1 MMIGRKLAGIL
12 VAASVILVSAVVFAQ
27 ESGFKYDD
35 MGYYSE
41 NITKVKINGKW
52 GCISRNGVEI
62 IPAIYDEIGEFG
74 WLDSANIAKIK
85 RDGKMGYINRA
96 GKEIVP
102 PKYDLTTDFMD
113 DRGKVMA
120 DGKWGFV
127 DQTGKEIVPL
137 VYDEA
142 KYYSGACPPVK
153 KNGK

>member
-1 MMIGRKLAGIL
+1 MKKRTCDFHLTHQMQGGGKMMIGRKLAGIL

-52 GCISRNGVEI
+52 GCISKNGVEI

-85 RDGKMGYINRA
+85 RDGKMGYNYYMYKPTYNPFNNR
-96 GKEIVP
+96 
-102 PKYDLTTDFMD
+102 YLTN
-113 DRGKVMA
+113 
-120 DGKWGFV
+120 GFRKLSYFTF
-127 DQTGKEIVPL
+127 QFFFKL
-137 VYDEA
+137 F
-142 KYYSGACPPVK
+142 
-153 KNGK
+153 